1 MDSANIPD
9 MPGAPNA
16 ALQGA
21 SALGDHS
28 PRLTR
33 RELLAAAAV
42 ASAAVAVA
50 GCAPAAVTTARKQA
64 ATATP
69 FALSRPATLY
79 ADATVPHG
87 LADRAANLLQNVAGL
102 SDVTAARTISAQTD
116 LVLTFGAP
124 PHGYSSAAI
133 GASPATLLMHLRV
146 PVDGVSAAQARAL
159 LSGATRDWHDVG
171 APYGLAVRPLALTS
185 LSNLPGVATASNAR
199 TYASAAALLDGLRKT
214 AGGVALVPL
223 ELADWTARNLG
234 VDGVYPAQGRGDL
247 AQHPLGA
254 YTLTLAAHDTLVKQ
268 GLNVRALAAALMP
281 LLAATMPVLDM
292 AAVGDIMLGRTVNS
306 KMVGYRDY
314 LYPYR
319 KMHDELHAADLRVA
333 NLECTITD
341 TVPIPSDPST
351 FYFVTAKKA
360 VSGLVYAG
368 FDAVTVANNH
378 ADGPGGVPALL
389 DMLST
394 LRANGIA
401 HCGGGSD
408 LAAARQPAIVATR
421 GVRFAFLGYN
431 MVPPLPQG
439 PFATPTSG
447 GIAPV
452 NLDTLPHDI
461 AAARKS
467 ADLVIPYFHWGIE
480 YTKDPTIDQQ
490 RAARAAI
497 DAGADMVL
505 GNHPHWIQGI
515 ESYKGK
521 LIIYSFGN
529 FIFDQDWSRPTLE
542 GLLIHFYWRGGAL
555 VGVRFVPTI
564 DQDRCQPR
572 PMSQAEAVDSFARM
586 WSGTD
591 LLASGHYGPE
601 PE

>member
-1 MDSANIPD
+1 MDPTSTPD
-9 MPGAPNA
+9 SPGTSSTND
-16 ALQGA
+16 
-21 SALGDHS
+21 GDTYSDHT

-33 RELLAAAAV
+33 RELLAAAAA
-42 ASAAVAVA
+42 ASAAVVVA
-50 GCAPAAVTTARKQA
+50 GCAPGAVTTSRKPSA
-64 ATATP
+64 PASP

-79 ADATVPHG
+79 ADATVPRA
-87 LADRAANLLQNVAGL
+87 LADRAVALLQNVAGL
-102 SDVTAARTISAQTD
+102 SNVTAAKTLTAQTD
-116 LVLTFGAP
+116 VVLTLGSP
-124 PHGYSSAAI
+124 PGGYSAAAV
-133 GASPATLLMHLRV
+133 GVSPATVLTHLRV
-146 PVDGVSAAQARAL
+146 PVDAVSAAQARAL
-159 LSGATRDWHDVG
+159 LSGATRNWREVG
-171 APYGLAVRPLALTS
+171 APYSLAVRPLALAG
-185 LSNLPGVATASNAR
+185 LSNASAAPASNAQ
-199 TYASAAALLDGLRKT
+199 TYTSAAGLLDGLRKT
-214 AGGVALVPL
+214 AGGVALAPL

-234 VDGVYPAQGRGDL
+234 VDGVYPAQGRGNL
-247 AQHPLGA
+247 AQNPLGA

-268 GLNVRALAAALMP
+268 GLNVHALAAALAP
-281 LLAATMPVLDM
+281 LLATSTSVIDM

-306 KMVGYRDY
+306 KMVAYRDY

-333 NLECTITD
+333 NLECSITD

-368 FDAVTVANNH
+368 LDAVTVANNH
-378 ADGPGGVPALL
+378 ADGPGGAPAML
-389 DMLST
+389 DMLAT

-408 LAAARQPAIVATR
+408 LDAARQPAIVAKR

-461 AAARKS
+461 AAARKR

-480 YTKDPTIDQQ
+480 YTKDPTSDQQ

-542 GLLIHFYWRGGAL
+542 GLLIHFYWRGGTL

>member
-1 MDSANIPD
+1 MDSTDTPD
-9 MPGAPNA
+9 SPGTSSTND
-16 ALQGA
+16 
-21 SALGDHS
+21 GDTHS
-28 PRLTR
+28 DRTPRLTR
-33 RELLAAAAV
+33 RELLAAAAA

-50 GCAPAAVTTARKQA
+50 GCAPGAVTTARKPSA
-64 ATATP
+64 PASP

-79 ADATVPHG
+79 ADATVPRA
-87 LADRAANLLQNVAGL
+87 LADRAVALLQNVAGL
-102 SDVTAARTISAQTD
+102 SNVTAAKTLTAQTD
-116 LVLTFGAP
+116 VVLTFGSP
-124 PHGYSSAAI
+124 PGGYSAAAV
-133 GASPATLLMHLRV
+133 GVSPATVLTHLRV

-159 LSGATRDWHDVG
+159 LSGATRNWREMG
-171 APYGLAVRPLALTS
+171 APYSLAVRPLALAG
-185 LSNLPGVATASNAR
+185 LSNASAAPASNAQ
-199 TYASAAALLDGLRKT
+199 TYTSAAGLLDALRKT
-214 AGGVALVPL
+214 AGGVALAPL

-234 VDGVYPAQGRGDL
+234 VDGVYPAQGRGNL
-247 AQHPLGA
+247 AQNPLGA
-254 YTLTLAAHDTLVKQ
+254 YTLTLAAHATLVKQ
-268 GLNVRALAAALMP
+268 GLNVHALAAALAP
-281 LLAATMPVLDM
+281 LLATSTSVIDM

-306 KMVGYRDY
+306 KMVAYRDY

-360 VSGLVYAG
+360 VSGIVYAG

-378 ADGPGGVPALL
+378 ADGPGGVPAML
-389 DMLST
+389 DMLAT

-408 LAAARQPAIVATR
+408 LDAARQPAIVAKR

-461 AAARKS
+461 AAARKR

-480 YTKDPTIDQQ
+480 YTKDPTSDQQ

-515 ESYKGK
+515 ERYKGK

-542 GLLIHFYWRGGAL
+542 GMLIHFYWRGGAL
-555 VGVRFVPTI
+555 VGVRLVPTI

-572 PMSQAEAVDSFARM
+572 PMSQAESVDSFARM